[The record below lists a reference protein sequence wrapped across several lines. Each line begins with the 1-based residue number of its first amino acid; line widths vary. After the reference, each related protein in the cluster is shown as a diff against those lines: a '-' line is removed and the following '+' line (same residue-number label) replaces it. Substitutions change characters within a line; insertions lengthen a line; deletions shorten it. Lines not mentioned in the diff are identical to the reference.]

1 MSSVQMQRYYVVM
14 EPLQRCVVLAAGDYY
29 DHTREH
35 VPDRALT
42 IAADGGWDHAC
53 KLGLHVDAL
62 IGDFDSVRL
71 KLPTDAVI
79 TRLPAEKDDPDLL
92 SALKVGW
99 AKGSREFH
107 IFGGLGGRVD
117 HTISNIQLMVRLARR
132 GGIGF
137 LYGDGQI
144 VTAIHDGSLDFPA
157 SSGDDLRIVSVF
169 SHTPV
174 SNDVNEVGLKYQLK
188 HATMHGDAVQGLS
201 NELLNNTP
209 AHIDVHEGTLIVTF
223 PINAPLPQVSWFK
236 RPIGDLGEVDTS
248 ISEALAVPLESE
260 TTPTYST
267 TAAAEAMTYNE

>member
-1 MSSVQMQRYYVVM
+1 
-14 EPLQRCVVLAAGDYY
+14 
-29 DHTREH
+29 
-35 VPDRALT
+35 PDRALT

-53 KLGLHVDAL
+53 ELGLHVDAL

-71 KLPTDAVI
+71 KLPTDAII
-79 TRLPAEKDDPDLL
+79 TRLPSEKDDPDLL

-99 AKGSREFH
+99 SKGAREFH

-157 SSGDDLRIVSVF
+157 SNGSESRIVSVF

-174 SNDVNEVGLKYQLK
+174 SNDVNETGLKYQLE
-188 HATMHGDAVQGLS
+188 HAVMHGDAVQGLS
-201 NELLNNTP
+201 NELLNN
-209 AHIDVHEGTLIVTF
+209 
-223 PINAPLPQVSWFK
+223 
-236 RPIGDLGEVDTS
+236 
-248 ISEALAVPLESE
+248 
-260 TTPTYST
+260 
-267 TAAAEAMTYNE
+267 